1 MDANTAHARRNE
13 VTLLDVREN
22 WEREMGRIEGS
33 LHLPLTELVERVDEV
48 PEDKPVVALCLSGNR
63 SEKAAGFLRTTGR
76 DAHNLDGGVKSWIA
90 SQLPFEGKTM

>member
-1 MDANTAHARRNE
+1 
-13 VTLLDVREN
+13 
-22 WEREMGRIEGS
+22 
-33 LHLPLTELVERVDEV
+33 VDEV